1 MPASR
6 STRGKRH
13 CVKPIGFRLPP
24 SPKTVE
30 SIKAMLER
38 LETSVLFRLREG
50 KCVLEDFCD
59 IRDVLNIV
67 AYIMT
72 RRQKAFRDRSAEL
85 RSSLDEITEAG
96 RANKRLSDRVKEG
109 KSAVAHGWEYELIL
123 DVLEDCTEFCI
134 AELNEAPGMFIDDF
148 NASKV
153 ITAGRIS
160 AEVSVSK
167 KIIDWAYGVA
177 VQVSRM
183 SYRQQEIFW
192 NEVDQRGI
200 PWGINVNFEQMM
212 RRRI

>member
-30 SIKAMLER
+30 SIKDMLER

-50 KCVLEDFCD
+50 KCGLEDFYD

-67 AYIMT
+67 AYILT
-72 RRQKAFRDRSAEL
+72 RRQKAFRNQLSEL
-85 RSSLDEITEAG
+85 KSSLEEITEAG
-96 RANKRLSDRVKEG
+96 RANKRLQDRVKEG
-109 KSAVAHGWEYELIL
+109 KSAVAHGWEYGLIL
-123 DVLEDCTEFCI
+123 SVLEDCTEFCI
-134 AELNEAPGMFIDDF
+134 AELEEAPGMFIDDF

-153 ITAGRIS
+153 ITAGRGS

-167 KIIDWAYGVA
+167 KIIDWAYGIA

-192 NEVDQRGI
+192 NEIDQRGI
-200 PWGINVNFEQMM
+200 PWGANVNFEQMM